1 MKFIRRKESRCC
13 NNIIIN
19 LNHRATIYFPLISK
33 IVHRTVTVH
42 DRSSR
47 PRIRVNVYVSREEN
61 NKAFSSSYLSPRISS
76 RNCKGPSE
84 WRPGLGWPDE
94 WSSGRKIEIRKK
106 NTVGGK
112 GEMIKGDERKE
123 DRFWTQASWPTV
135 GRGSILFLRRDSR
148 KLLLN
153 WRATGKHPNR

>member
-1 MKFIRRKESRCC
+1 MCAFRRIRQDKYLHEKFLIIFNSTNNNASIRINFIISQKLHCYNYKIKFLLRFLLRTMKFIRRKESRCC

-19 LNHRATIYFPLISK
+19 LNHRATNYFPLISK

-84 WRPGLGWPDE
+84 WRPGLG
-94 WSSGRKIEIRKK
+94 
-106 NTVGGK
+106 
-112 GEMIKGDERKE
+112 
-123 DRFWTQASWPTV
+123 
-135 GRGSILFLRRDSR
+135 
-148 KLLLN
+148 
-153 WRATGKHPNR
+153 